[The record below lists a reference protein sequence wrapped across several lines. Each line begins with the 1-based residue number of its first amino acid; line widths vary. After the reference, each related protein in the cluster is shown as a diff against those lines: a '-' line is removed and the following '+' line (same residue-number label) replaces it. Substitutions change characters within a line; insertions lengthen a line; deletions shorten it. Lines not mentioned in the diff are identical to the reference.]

1 MNIKRENLIKNIK
14 ENMIKEIKEYGMQ
27 LWRQK
32 IRLVLGGVIFLI
44 LFLLSCKYMYTGINK
59 RFILFSALSLATAL
73 LVVCPKIKKWFVS
86 VPLLVVYL
94 LLVPVKLFQRM
105 EIPLHDMSRIMDGA
119 MLVNVLMILLIYA
132 VFLLISQR
140 VSYALAGGNILLLV
154 LSVVNF
160 YLFQFRGSTLSL
172 DDILATGTALTVV
185 GNYEFVMET
194 ELWYSILYFCFFIA
208 WALWCDVPGKGKKY
222 HLGVTCTAL
231 LYMGL
236 FGWFWGKSD
245 YLEEHELQWWF
256 SDNQK
261 INGFLLTF
269 GLNIKEASMD
279 KPEGYSEQ
287 AVLEIAKEAADSYVS
302 RNVSEVEKPN
312 IIFIMNEAWS
322 DLRSLGNLET
332 SDEYMPFVNSMDE
345 NVIKGNTHVSVLG
358 GLTANSE
365 FEVLTGD
372 TLTFFL
378 PTVVPYNVQVR
389 RDLYSMARVLGE
401 QGYSTAAMHPNAG
414 VSWNRDKV
422 YEYFGFEEFVE
433 LEDYQ
438 TELSYIGSFVSDASN
453 FNEIIRHYENRDKDK
468 PYFLFNV
475 SIQNHSSYYEQ
486 VDRVIKIEKVGNT
499 PVSEVPYIKDAETY
513 INLMK
518 ITDDAFRELIAYF
531 EGVEEPT
538 IICMFGDHQPVL
550 SDYFYEAMFADS
562 ELTEEEQLEQK
573 YITPYVIWTNY
584 ASDFTEYGDMSVS
597 FLGAVLM
604 ECAGLEL
611 PDYYKF
617 LLQLQTEY
625 LLVTRWN
632 VENPEAAERIKQY
645 RILEYNHLIDKNSE
659 KSVFSLQP

>member
-1 MNIKRENLIKNIK
+1 MSRMQEKLMENIK
-14 ENMIKEIKEYGMQ
+14 ENIIKEIKEYGMQ
-27 LWRQK
+27 IWRQK

-59 RFILFSALSLATAL
+59 RFILFSGLSLATAL
-73 LVVCPKIKKWFVS
+73 LVICPKIKKWCVS
-86 VPLLVVYL
+86 VPLLVIYL
-94 LLVPVKLFQRM
+94 LIVPVKIFQRI

-119 MLVNVLMILLIYA
+119 LLVNVLMIFLVYA
-132 VFLLISQR
+132 VFLLIFQR
-140 VSYALAGGNILLLV
+140 VSYALVGGNILLLV
-154 LSVVNF
+154 LSVVNY

-185 GNYEFVMET
+185 GNYEFIMVA
-194 ELWYSILYFCFFIA
+194 ELWYSILYFCFFTA
-208 WALWCDVPGKGKKY
+208 LALWCDIPGKGKKY
-222 HLGVTCTAL
+222 HLCVTGAAL
-231 LYMGL
+231 LYLGFFFL
-236 FGWFWGKSD
+236 FWSKSD
-245 YLEEHELQWWF
+245 YLEDHELQWWF
-256 SDNQK
+256 TDNQK

-269 GLNIKEASMD
+269 GLNIKEASME

-287 AVLEIAKEAADSYVS
+287 AVLEIAREAADSYVS
-302 RNVSEVEKPN
+302 RNTSDVEKPN

-322 DLRSLGNLET
+322 DLRVLGNLET
-332 SDEYMPFVNSMDE
+332 SEEYMPFANSMNE

-372 TLTFFL
+372 SLTFFL

-389 RDLYSMARVLGE
+389 RDMYSMAEVLKE
-401 QGYSTAAMHPNAG
+401 QGYSASAMHPNAG
-414 VSWNRDKV
+414 ASWNRDKV
-422 YEYFGFEEFVE
+422 YDYFGFEEFVE

-453 FNEIIRHYENRDKDK
+453 FNEIIRHYENRDPDK

-486 VDRVIKIEKVGNT
+486 VERVIKIEKVGNR
-499 PVSEVPYIKDAETY
+499 PVSEIPYIKDAETY

-518 ITDDAFRELIAYF
+518 ITDDAFRELITYF
-531 EGVEEPT
+531 EGVDEPT

-562 ELTEEEQLEQK
+562 SLTEEEQLELK

-584 ASDFTEYGDMSVS
+584 DSDFTEYGDMSVS
-597 FLGAVLM
+597 FLGAALM

-617 LLQLQTEY
+617 LLQLQAEY
-625 LLVTRWN
+625 PLITRWN
-632 VENPEAAERIKQY
+632 AEEPEVAERIRQY
-645 RILEYNHLIDKNSE
+645 QILEYNHLIDKKSE
-659 KSVFSLQP
+659 KSVFSVSP